1 MARRKSRRQSGK
13 APDAFGQELLAR
25 MAAQGTADALN
36 RNVIEP
42 FVGALE
48 TVCAERGYVLNI
60 YGERSNLVFST
71 EDHAEAIYSLV
82 EQYLDANLDDK
93 EDS

>member
-1 MARRKSRRQSGK
+1 MARRKSKARSGGP
-13 APDAFGQELLAR
+13 PDEFSKDLLAR
-25 MAAQGTADALN
+25 MADQSTADALN

-42 FVGALE
+42 FVAALE
-48 TVCAERGYVLNI
+48 SVCAERGYVLNI
-60 YGERSNLVFST
+60 YGERSNLIFST

-82 EQYLDANLDDK
+82 EQYLDANLEQK